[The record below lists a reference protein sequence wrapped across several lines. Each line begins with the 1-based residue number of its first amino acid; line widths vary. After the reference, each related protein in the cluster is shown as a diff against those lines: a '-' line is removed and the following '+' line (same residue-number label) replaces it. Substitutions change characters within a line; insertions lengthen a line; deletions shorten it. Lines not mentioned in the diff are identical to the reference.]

1 MRVSTTVAAVAML
14 GLLTALTACSGGSLS
29 AQTVVHPSGPS
40 ATTAAP
46 SPTTF
51 TTAPVPRTTTPQ
63 TTASSPA
70 TTASFTA
77 ELDVQRQDVGMIMLT
92 NTSGHTVT
100 VQGWSTLSFSNAHG
114 DTLAVPTEKVEIPA
128 PGPSISVVSGGS
140 VFAPVQWT
148 DGDKADDSTF
158 VADSVEVVPPGAD
171 KPVTTKF
178 VGVDGTSPGYYEL
191 DIKSVKIG
199 TLQPSTHNLLSF

>member
-1 MRVSTTVAAVAML
+1 MRVPTTVAAVAML

-29 AQTVVHPSGPS
+29 AQTVVHPSSPS

-51 TTAPVPRTTTPQ
+51 TTAPIPRTTAPQ
-63 TTASSPA
+63 TTAPPPA

-100 VQGWSTLSFSNAHG
+100 VRGWSTLAFSNAHG
-114 DTLAVPTEKVEIPA
+114 DTLAVPTQKVEIPG
-128 PGPSISVVSGGS
+128 PGPSITVVSGGS

-158 VADSVEVVPPGAD
+158 VADTVEVIPPGAQQ
-171 KPVTTKF
+171 PVSTKF

-199 TLQPSTHNLLSF
+199 TLQPSTHNLLAF